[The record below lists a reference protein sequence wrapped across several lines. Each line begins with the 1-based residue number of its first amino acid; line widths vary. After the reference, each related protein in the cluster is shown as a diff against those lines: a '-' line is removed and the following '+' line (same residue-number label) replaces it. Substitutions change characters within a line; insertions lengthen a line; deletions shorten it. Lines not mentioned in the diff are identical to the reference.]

1 MAGITAEK
9 ERYEAEIVERLR
21 LMAVRVEAEL
31 AAAEEEYAA
40 SQARADALQ
49 AKETADFEAL
59 IVQLTAAMQQAI
71 ADGDADLAAT
81 MDQARAELKAFIDA
95 RLAAW

>member
-1 MAGITAEK
+1 MAGITTEK

-31 AAAEEEYAA
+31 AAAEVEYTA

-49 AKETADFEAL
+49 AQETADFEAL
-59 IVQLTAAMQQAI
+59 IVRLTAAMQ
-71 ADGDADLAAT
+71 
-81 MDQARAELKAFIDA
+81 
-95 RLAAW
+95 

>member
-1 MAGITAEK
+1 MANITAEK

-31 AAAEEEYAA
+31 SAAEVEYTA

-49 AKETADFEAL
+49 ATETADFEAL
-59 IVQLTAAMQQAI
+59 IVRLTAAMQ
-71 ADGDADLAAT
+71 
-81 MDQARAELKAFIDA
+81 
-95 RLAAW
+95 

>member
-1 MAGITAEK
+1 MANITAEK

-31 AAAEEEYAA
+31 SAAEVEYTA
-40 SQARADALQ
+40 SWARADALQ

-59 IVQLTAAMQQAI
+59 IVRLTAAMQ
-71 ADGDADLAAT
+71 
-81 MDQARAELKAFIDA
+81 
-95 RLAAW
+95 

>member
-21 LMAVRVEAEL
+21 LMAERFEAEL
-31 AAAEEEYAA
+31 EDAEEEYAA
-40 SQARADALQ
+40 SQARADTLQ
-49 AKETADFEAL
+49 AFETTDFEAL

-71 ADGDADLAAT
+71 ADGDADLGAT
-81 MDQARAELKAFIDA
+81 MRKARAELKAFIDA